1 MYTTLKLSPPSNT
14 FTISSN
20 SFSNLS
26 KYALLFAFFVS
37 SLYIFIPFHSFQYMR
52 REKKK
57 NVLSTTYSSS
67 ATPTDTSFSNLKSPS
82 SACTPLLFR
91 SYVQSRGVVFTVGI
105 CLFTICVQVAFLA
118 ERYVLGFWLAS
129 IYCDWVGVGPV
140 AAFRG
145 GYVVKTRRNISKRI
159 VTCAVGLCFRN
170 LLVSLLRLK
179 RGCIA

>member
-67 ATPTDTSFSNLKSPS
+67 ATPTDTSFSNLKSSPS

-91 SYVQSRGVVFTVGI
+91 SYVQSRGVVFTVASA
-105 CLFTICVQVAFLA
+105 CSLFVFKSPFWQSDMSSVFGSLAF
-118 ERYVLGFWLAS
+118 
-129 IYCDWVGVGPV
+129 
-140 AAFRG
+140 
-145 GYVVKTRRNISKRI
+145 T
-159 VTCAVGLCFRN
+159 VTG
-170 LLVSLLRLK
+170 SESDQ
-179 RGCIA
+179 